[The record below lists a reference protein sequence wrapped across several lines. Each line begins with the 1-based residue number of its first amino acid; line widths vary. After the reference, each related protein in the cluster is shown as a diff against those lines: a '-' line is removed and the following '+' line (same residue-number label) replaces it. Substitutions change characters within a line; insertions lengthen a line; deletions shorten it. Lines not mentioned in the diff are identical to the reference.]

1 MIADIIYAMFIHVL
15 KNYLDWGEL
24 MLDCSI
30 NSYWGFGYQRYGDI
44 IDEWRMISYEMGW
57 HTTPI
62 RGCWPNLQL
71 KPDSHLPKWD
81 GMRVFL
87 VAQVLWLW
95 LAHNTEFDVSW
106 YIVVQVYLKTIT
118 PTGFGIIFA
127 NLDSD
132 EWLGHLL
139 VHGMM
144 LW

>member
-1 MIADIIYAMFIHVL
+1 
-15 KNYLDWGEL
+15 
-24 MLDCSI
+24 
-30 NSYWGFGYQRYGDI
+30 
-44 IDEWRMISYEMGW
+44 MG
-57 HTTPI
+57 
-62 RGCWPNLQL
+62 
-71 KPDSHLPKWD
+71 
-81 GMRVFL
+81 VFL

-118 PTGFGIIFA
+118 PTGFEIIFA